1 MTIIVPQPVYVPG
14 YGRVEAGE
22 YQAEQLPDGVVRQL
36 LDGGH
41 ALPADE
47 AAEGDK
53 PRKRK

>member
-22 YQAEQLPDGVVRQL
+22 YQEEQLPDEVIRQL
-36 LDGGH
+36 VDGGH

-47 AAEGDK
+47 AADEAK

>member
-22 YQAEQLPDGVVRQL
+22 YQAEQLPDEVIRQL
-36 LDGGH
+36 VDGGH

-47 AAEGDK
+47 AADEAK